1 MTVPFDLVNL
11 LMNET
16 GVLKKFRLNYFL
28 KKKTLIVLKSQSTFV
43 LDVAIANVTAKKER
57 IHVNVIRVVVTLFKW
72 SGGGQS

>member
-16 GVLKKFRLNYFL
+16 GVLKKFSLNYFL
-28 KKKTLIVLKSQSTFV
+28 KKKTLIELKSQSTFV

>member
-57 IHVNVIRVVVTLFKW
+57 IHVNVIRVVVTLFK
-72 SGGGQS
+72 

>member
-43 LDVAIANVTAKKER
+43 LDVAIANVAAKKER